1 MAGGGKGSDNSGKK
15 MLQWEKQQVKAAE
28 KKEAER
34 QARLATGK
42 TNIDG
47 KFAAIGDPFY
57 KTYQDNYLN
66 YYMPQVQDQYK
77 NAKDDL
83 NFGYG
88 RAGTLK
94 SSMAAKG
101 TADLYKRKLDQDAMV
116 RSQGDAATGQLR
128 SSVLDAK
135 NSAISQLYATED
147 PTLATNLATN
157 SIKNL
162 TGQQP
167 KYDPLGE
174 LFNTAAVGAAGFINA
189 NSQRASSSGGSYL
202 GSPGSRSKTTSVG

>member
-1 MAGGGKGSDNSGKK
+1 MSGGGKGSDNSGKK
-15 MLQWEKQQVKAAE
+15 MLQFEKQQIKAAE

-34 QARLATGK
+34 QARLKLGK
-42 TNIDG
+42 ENIEG
-47 KFAAIGDPFY
+47 KFGAIGDDFY
-57 KTYQDNYLN
+57 NKYNNSYLD
-66 YYMPQVQDQYK
+66 YYMPQVQDQYID
-77 NAKDDL
+77 ARDDL

-94 SSMAAKG
+94 SSMATKG
-101 TADLYKRKLDQDAMV
+101 AADLFKRKLEQDAMV

-128 SSVLDAK
+128 NSVLEAK
-135 NSAISQLYATED
+135 NSSINQLYATED

-162 TGQQP
+162 QGSQP

-174 LFNTAAVGAAGFINA
+174 LFNTAAVGAAGYINA
-189 NSQRASSSGGSYL
+189 NSQRASSSGSSL
-202 GSPGSRSKTTSVG
+202 GSAGGRSRSYSVG